1 VPDKSV
7 CSVGADA
14 IVCAAGIAAS
24 AGGEVAEGSALV
36 AAARRRPRRD
46 LLRVGAAAFV
56 FSGAVVAEFAFC
68 PELPART
75 GKSKQNAETARTS
88 ANSKLLKR
96 TIFML
101 MNLPP
106 M

>member
-1 VPDKSV
+1 
-7 CSVGADA
+7 A
-14 IVCAAGIAAS
+14 IAGMAIS
-24 AGGEVAEGSALV
+24 AGVEAAEGSAVV
-36 AAARRRPRRD
+36 AAGRRRLRRD
-46 LLRVGAAAFV
+46 LLRVGALAFV

-75 GKSKQNAETARTS
+75 GNSKQNAEAASTS

-101 MNLPP
+101 MNHPP
-106 M
+106 MSAVDPRPSSARKV

>member
-1 VPDKSV
+1 MAGAAV
-7 CSVGADA
+7 SVG
-14 IVCAAGIAAS
+14 V
-24 AGGEVAEGSALV
+24 EVAEGSVL
-36 AAARRRPRRD
+36 AAAGRRRLRRD
-46 LLRVGAAAFV
+46 LLRVGVVAFV
-56 FSGAVVAEFAFC
+56 FSGAVVAELAFC

-75 GKSKQNAETARTS
+75 GKSKQNAAAASTS

-101 MNLPP
+101 MNYPP